1 MGHPHERAGPLPS
14 AHPGVQGA
22 EGRPVSAGNGMQ
34 GAAWRVGA
42 LALGGIV
49 LLGLAIAAV
58 GGQWFTPR
66 DRAVMRFERSVYG
79 LNVGAPV
86 VLRGVRVGQ
95 VAAVALAPAV
105 GGGLAMPVTA
115 TFDRAMLRDL
125 LGVDAPAD
133 GPALPVLV
141 QRGLVARLSTQS
153 LLTGLLYVDLD
164 LVPGRTVP
172 AAAPAGTLPA
182 IPTEATRLQTLQAQL
197 EGLDLAQ
204 IGRDLA
210 AVAGSARQLL
220 GGPEARQLLQR
231 SADAAAQL
239 QQLAQALQQQLPPLA
254 RSAEATLADTRR
266 TLAQLAPAVAQATG
280 QVGTAAQQVG
290 AAASQAQALA
300 QGLAQTAPPALAE
313 VQRAAAA
320 LSQAADTL
328 REAAADDSALR
339 LNADRALQD
348 VARAARALRELG
360 ELLERQPDAL
370 LRGRAAP

>member
-1 MGHPHERAGPLPS
+1 MNPRALRLGLF
-14 AHPGVQGA
+14 ALLGLGLGV
-22 EGRPVSAGNGMQ
+22 
-34 GAAWRVGA
+34 
-42 LALGGIV
+42 LAVV
-49 LLGLAIAAV
+49 LLGGRWLTASEVAE
-58 GGQWFTPR
+58 
-66 DRAVMRFERSVYG
+66 MRFERSVYG
-79 LNVGAPV
+79 LQVGAPV

-95 VAAVALAPAV
+95 VTAVGLAPA
-105 GGGLAMPVTA
+105 GPGGLAMPVTA
-115 TFDRAMLRDL
+115 ELDRSLLQGL
-125 LGVDAPAD
+125 LGATHSAGSPAV
-133 GPALPVLV
+133 PALL
-141 QRGLVARLSTQS
+141 QQGLVARLSTQS

-164 LVPGRTVP
+164 LVPGRAVP
-172 AAAPAGTLPA
+172 AAAPAGALLA

-300 QGLAQTAPPALAE
+300 QGLSQAAPPALAE

-320 LSQAADTL
+320 LGQAAVTL

>member
-1 MGHPHERAGPLPS
+1 MS
-14 AHPGVQGA
+14 
-22 EGRPVSAGNGMQ
+22 S
-34 GAAWRVGA
+34 AAWRVGA
-42 LALGGIV
+42 LALAGIV

-58 GGQWFTPR
+58 GGEWFSPR

-95 VAAVALAPAV
+95 VTAVGLAPS
-105 GGGLAMPVTA
+105 GTGGLAMPVTA
-115 TFDRAMLRDL
+115 EFDRAMLRDL
-125 LGVDAPAD
+125 LGTDAPAD

-164 LVPGRTVP
+164 LLPGRRVATAPAVPG
-172 AAAPAGTLPA
+172 ALPA
-182 IPTEATRLQTLQAQL
+182 IPTEATRLQTLQTQL

-204 IGRDLA
+204 VGRDLS

-220 GGPEARQLLQR
+220 AGPEARQLLQR
-231 SADAAAQL
+231 SADAAAAL
-239 QQLAQALQQQLPPLA
+239 QQLAQALQQQLPPLT

-266 TLAQLAPAVAQATG
+266 TLATLATLAPALAQVTG
-280 QVGTAAQQVG
+280 EVGTAARQVG
-290 AAASQAQALA
+290 AAASQTQALA
-300 QGLAQTAPPALAE
+300 QAGLPMVAE
-313 VQRAAAA
+313 VQRASVA
-320 LSQAADTL
+320 LNQAAGTL

-348 VARAARALRELG
+348 VARAARAVRELS

-370 LRGRAAP
+370 LRGTATPP

>member
-1 MGHPHERAGPLPS
+1 MS
-14 AHPGVQGA
+14 V
-22 EGRPVSAGNGMQ
+22 GNGMR

-95 VAAVALAPAV
+95 VTAVGLAPAV

-125 LGVDAPAD
+125 LGADAPAD

-164 LVPGRTVP
+164 LVPGRAVAVAT
-172 AAAPAGTLPA
+172 PAGTPLA

-266 TLAQLAPAVAQATG
+266 TLAQLAPAVAHATG
-280 QVGTAAQQVG
+280 QVGTAAQQVS

-300 QGLAQTAPPALAE
+300 QGLSQAAPPALAE

-320 LSQAADTL
+320 LGQAADTL

>member
-1 MGHPHERAGPLPS
+1 M
-14 AHPGVQGA
+14 
-22 EGRPVSAGNGMQ
+22 N

-42 LALGGIV
+42 LALAGIV
-49 LLGLAIAAV
+49 LLGLAVAAV
-58 GGQWFTPR
+58 GGQWFSPR
-66 DRAVMRFERSVYG
+66 DHAVMRFERSVYG

-95 VAAVALAPAV
+95 VTAVGLAPA
-105 GGGLAMPVTA
+105 GAGGLAMPVTA
-115 TFDRAMLRDL
+115 EFDRALLRDV
-125 LGVDAPAD
+125 LGADAPAS
-133 GPALPVLV
+133 GAALPLLI
-141 QRGLVARLSTQS
+141 QRGLVARLATQS

-164 LVPGRTVP
+164 LQPGRSM
-172 AAAPAGTLPA
+172 AAAPAAPAAPAAAGAALPA

-210 AVAGSARQLL
+210 VVAASARQLL
-220 GGPEARQLLQR
+220 AGPEAQLLLRR
-231 SADAAAQL
+231 SADAAGQL

-266 TLAQLAPAVAQATG
+266 HLATLAPAVAQATG
-280 QVGTAAQQVG
+280 QVGTAAQQVA

-300 QGLAQTAPPALAE
+300 QAGLPMVAE
-313 VQRAAAA
+313 VQRASLA
-320 LSQAADTL
+320 LGQAAGAL

-348 VARAARALRELG
+348 VAGAARALRELG
-360 ELLERQPDAL
+360 ELLQRQPDAL
-370 LRGRAAP
+370 LRGRAVAP

>member
-1 MGHPHERAGPLPS
+1 MNA
-14 AHPGVQGA
+14 
-22 EGRPVSAGNGMQ
+22 
-34 GAAWRVGA
+34 AAWRVGA
-42 LALGGIV
+42 LALAGIV

-58 GGQWFTPR
+58 GGQWFSPR

-79 LNVGAPV
+79 LNTGAPV

-95 VAAVALAPAV
+95 VTAVGLAPA
-105 GGGLAMPVTA
+105 GAGGLAMPVTA
-115 TFDRAMLRDL
+115 EFDRAMLRDL
-125 LGVDAPAD
+125 LGADAPAD

-141 QRGLVARLSTQS
+141 QRGLVARLATQS

-164 LVPGRTVP
+164 LVPGRSTV
-172 AAAPAGTLPA
+172 AAQVGAQTANALPA

-210 AVAGSARQLL
+210 AVAGSARLL
-220 GGPEARQLLQR
+220 LTGPQAGQLLQR
-231 SADAAAQL
+231 SADAAGEL
-239 QQLAQALQQQLPPLA
+239 QQLAQALRQQLPPLA
-254 RSAEATLADTRR
+254 RSAETTLADTRR
-266 TLAQLAPAVAQATG
+266 TLAVLAPAVAQATG
-280 QVGTAAQQVG
+280 QLGAAAQQVG

-300 QGLAQTAPPALAE
+300 LAGQPMVAE
-313 VQRAAAA
+313 VR
-320 LSQAADTL
+320 QAAQALGQAATVL

-348 VARAARALRELG
+348 VARAARTLRELG

-370 LRGRAAP
+370 LRGRPAEP